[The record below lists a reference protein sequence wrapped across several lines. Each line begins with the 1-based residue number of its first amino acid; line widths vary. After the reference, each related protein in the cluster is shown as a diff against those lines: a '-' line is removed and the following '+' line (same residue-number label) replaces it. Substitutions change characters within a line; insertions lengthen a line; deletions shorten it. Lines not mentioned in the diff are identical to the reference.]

1 MAKPTAEQIHKLEFE
16 HKQLFVFLV
25 QANHLWI
32 KLLPNLKGLKPDN
45 PKYKALVNYGK
56 VIAQLVGQ
64 WYAREL
70 TYEKVGVPPVPKQL
84 VGMFLDPKKEAELNK
99 LALSYI
105 KETKLP
111 EGIGI
116 IPLIIWGVIAIAGAF
131 TVYQITHDTEVTTNA
146 KIDLLKQTQA
156 TLKELNITGP
166 EAAKIISE
174 TQQQVAPS
182 SSDGIFGGGI
192 FNKLLI
198 GFGLYLLITNV
209 INKPKTQSNG

>member
-16 HKQLFVFLV
+16 HKELFVFLV

-32 KLLPNLKGLKPDN
+32 QLLSKIKGLKPTDA
-45 PKYKALVNYGK
+45 KYIAMVNYGK

-70 TYEKVGVPPVPKQL
+70 KYEKEGIPPVPKQL
-84 VGMFLDPKKEAELNK
+84 ISMFLDPQKEKELNT

-116 IPLIIWGVIAIAGAF
+116 IPLIIWGVIALAAAF
-131 TVYQITHDTEVTTNA
+131 TTYEIVHDTEITTDA

-166 EAAKIISE
+166 DAAKIIST
-174 TQQQVAPS
+174 TQAQVTS
-182 SSDGIFGGGI
+182 TNDGGIFGGL
-192 FNKLLI
+192 FNKLAI
-198 GFGLYLLITNV
+198 GLFIYLVITQV
-209 INKPKTQSNG
+209 AKPKLKTA

>member
-32 KLLPNLKGLKPDN
+32 KLLPNIKGLKAGS
-45 PKYKALVNYGK
+45 PKYDALVNYGK
-56 VIAQLVGQ
+56 VIAKLVGQ

-70 TYEKVGVPPVPKQL
+70 EYEKVGVPPVPKQL
-84 VGMFLDPKKEAELNK
+84 VGMFLDPKREPELNK

-116 IPLIIWGVIAIAGAF
+116 IPLIVWGVIAIAGAF

-166 EAAKIISE
+166 EAAKIISS
-174 TQQQVAPS
+174 TQAQVDAPS
-182 SSDGIFGGGI
+182 SGGG
-192 FNKLLI
+192 FFEGLMSKGLLI
-198 GFGLYLLITNV
+198 FALYFLFTNL
-209 INKPKTQSNG
+209 NKPKTA